1 MGWGGGGGGGT
12 GKIKKGVGIMVHGQ
26 VLKEGGRAGTFYFSF
41 FQGLL
46 FLHL

>member
-1 MGWGGGGGGGT
+1 
-12 GKIKKGVGIMVHGQ
+12 MVHGQ
-26 VLKEGGRAGTFYFSF
+26 VLKEGGRAGTFHFSF

>member
-1 MGWGGGGGGGT
+1 MGGGGGGGAW
-12 GKIKKGVGIMVHGQ
+12 KIKKGIGIMVHGQ
-26 VLKEGGRAGTFYFSF
+26 VLKEGASSGTFQFSF